1 MFELTYKKN
10 DNSKLFETLEKENLM
25 NIKNIQNYIPIF
37 EKFFTVN
44 SKNYNSINLNQKY
57 RISEIYK
64 KCNDNTLSC
73 KIVNDTNDGDQK
85 KTDVFFKYSPLID
98 PIKYMIGKYE
108 KCNDDIFEL
117 PQKENKNDIHKNI
130 IDPNNSAYIDGFFS
144 YLTSQLLH
152 NHNFFHG
159 IDFYGIFL
167 GIKNNFKTSITD
179 ELDILN
185 DSDYFHKNK
194 GELFVID
201 ESFQNNFMNVDSRKY
216 KNNIKIHN
224 NSDKISVHSFNND
237 DEYKEIF
244 KIFDVTQSTEVLNI
258 DNSLQIFNSPTK
270 RNKSDSSLSSS
281 CSSRSSFTSNEDDDT
296 EKDILDSSSNEL
308 TFENIKKLHRR
319 RKSRNNASESSGYDE
334 ESGSESGSY
343 SNSFSES
350 DSVDS
355 IITTVNSFPVCVIG
369 LEKCNKTLDYLI
381 MNNDNKEI
389 TFDQWKSIFMQIIMT
404 LIMYQKV
411 FDFTHNDL
419 HTNNIMYQETDKK
432 HLIYVFNGKYYK
444 VPTYGK
450 IFKIIDFGRAIYKF
464 KGNRFCSNSFSP
476 DGDATTQ
483 YNIEPYL
490 NKNKPVLEPNKSF
503 DLCRLACSL
512 FDFFFDDVNEAKN
525 MKPLDDPIAHLV
537 NEWCIDDK
545 GRNILYKNNNRE
557 RYPDFKLYKM
567 IARSVHN
574 HTPEKQL
581 DRVMFDSY
589 RVPKKKI
596 NKKVKIMNIDI
607 MPSYC

>member
-73 KIVNDTNDGDQK
+73 KIVNDTNNDEI

-108 KCNDDIFEL
+108 KCNDDIFQL

-270 RNKSDSSLSSS
+270 RNRSDSSLSSS
-281 CSSRSSFTSNEDDDT
+281 CSSRSSLTSNEDDDT
-296 EKDILDSSSNEL
+296 EKDTLDFSSNEL

-343 SNSFSES
+343 SSSFSES

-369 LEKCNKTLDYLI
+369 LEKCDKTLDYLI

-389 TFDQWKSIFMQIIMT
+389 TFDQWKSILMQIIMT

-432 HLIYVFNGKYYK
+432 NLIYMFNGKYYK

-512 FDFFFDDVNEAKN
+512 FDFFFDDINEAKN
-525 MKPLDDPIAHLV
+525 MKPLDDPIAHLI

-581 DRVMFDSY
+581 EREIFDSY
-589 RVPKKKI
+589 RIPKKKI